1 MTKNKTKDD
10 YIKECKKL
18 QEENNTLIEENSEM
32 LNVLD
37 KNKSLLDTI
46 KNTESQIFS
55 LNSRN
60 KGIIKDFTE
69 QKNINIDTQKKLNGN
84 KIEEL
89 IVKSDIL
96 TLLDKKDEFSN
107 AIVQIDDL
115 IKFKR
120 QTLQMK

>member
-89 IVKSDIL
+89 IVKSEIL
-96 TLLDKKDEFSN
+96 TLLGKKDEFSN

>member
-37 KNKSLLDTI
+37 KNKSLLDTV

-89 IVKSDIL
+89 IVKSEIL
-96 TLLDKKDEFSN
+96 TLLGKKDEFSN